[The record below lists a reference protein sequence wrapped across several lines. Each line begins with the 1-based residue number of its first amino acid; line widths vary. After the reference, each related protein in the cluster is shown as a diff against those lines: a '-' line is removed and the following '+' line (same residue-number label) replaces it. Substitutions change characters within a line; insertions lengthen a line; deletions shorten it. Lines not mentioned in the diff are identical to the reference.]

1 MLYPAELQAQKN
13 RLAFKKKQKI
23 VQASRTHDLLVR

>member
-13 RLAFKKKQKI
+13 RLAFKKTKN
-23 VQASRTHDLLVR
+23 RTSESNARPFG